1 MNHIRTRVTTVI
13 LTLVPLVVAVA
24 TAAPRI
30 SL

>member
-1 MNHIRTRVTTVI
+1 MNHIRARVTTVI
-13 LTLVPLVVAVA
+13 LTLVPLAVAVA